1 MRISLLSLILLIK
14 ILDMKRYILTLFI
27 SLTVLLVF
35 PQKTEKQNM
44 RDAEKVASRWLQ
56 TLNKKGYSDCWNML
70 SELTQKQASFEE
82 WNAYI
87 TELMAEPGKF
97 ISRQYYLAEMQ
108 KEIEGLPEGH
118 YVTIKYTTEYEN
130 TETSEEILLLSLSEN
145 EKWQVNSYFIDYHLK
160 GDDGEV
166 PLSKLKPKKNPQK

>member
-1 MRISLLSLILLIK
+1 
-14 ILDMKRYILTLFI
+14 
-27 SLTVLLVF
+27 
-35 PQKTEKQNM
+35 
-44 RDAEKVASRWLQ
+44 
-56 TLNKKGYSDCWNML
+56 ML

-87 TELMAEPGKF
+87 TELMTEPGKF

-108 KEIEGLPEGH
+108 KKMEGLPEGN

-130 TETSEEILLLSLSEN
+130 TETAEEILLLSLSEN

-166 PLSKLKPKKNPQK
+166 PLSKLKPKENPQK